1 MVLGYRMEIGMEE
14 QMTKGFLKDK
24 FPSMSDSDWVI
35 VAFRYFLGRMTIGAC
50 CFARELAFAWDS
62 LGSGTQNVI
71 KSELDSMFQRDDE
84 SRAEGGHYH
93 PLGMDMDRQAWELVR
108 KAYSK

>member
-1 MVLGYRMEIGMEE
+1 MSDS
-14 QMTKGFLKDK
+14 FLKDK

-35 VAFRYFLGRMTIGAC
+35 VAFRYFVGRMTISAC
-50 CFARELAFAWDS
+50 AFACDLASAWDS
-62 LGSGTQNVI
+62 LPAGTQHVI
-71 KSELDSMFQRDDE
+71 KCELEDKFRRDDE
-84 SRAEGGHYH
+84 ARASYDPYL